1 MASTLVTMDIIYLQ
15 WVIECLHSKW
25 SLNQGL
31 HSPETIS
38 LVLTGYK
45 ITPAPPALVLCT
57 FNSPI
62 PLKYQNVHSY
72 ASLYVNHALT
82 GMVRPK
88 GGKRFIKAQHLEWK
102 AFVCK
107 QFLHLCSY
115 VLLTIVLI
123 IHLTLWKLPVF
134 CNLSYD
140 IGQKNDIA
148 IHKFHWWSQGL
159 RYGFANKSIS
169 S

>member
-1 MASTLVTMDIIYLQ
+1 MASTLVTMDIIYLR

-25 SLNQGL
+25 SLNQVL

-57 FNSPI
+57 FNSSI

-72 ASLYVNHALT
+72 ASLYVKNALT

-88 GGKRFIKAQHLEWK
+88 GGKRFIKPSIWSERLLCASS
-102 AFVCK
+102 FYICVPMF
-107 QFLHLCSY
+107 FLS
-115 VLLTIVLI
+115 IVLI

-134 CNLSYD
+134 CNLSYE
-140 IGQKNDIA
+140 IGKKKW
-148 IHKFHWWSQGL
+148 HCHT
-159 RYGFANKSIS
+159 
-169 S
+169 